1 MKKDKKMTI
10 RATPSENKERLKARF
25 IKTSLDSFQKHET
38 IEFVLTYAMP
48 RSDVSTVSKRLIK
61 TFKGLRGVFDAP
73 RDELRA
79 ISGMTDNAV
88 ILIGFLKEM
97 ATLYLR
103 EGIMGKD
110 VISSKNDVLE
120 YLNLSLTGERV
131 EKFIALF
138 LNSRNELLAI
148 ETLHEGTINQTV
160 VYPRKV
166 IERAFKNNA
175 HSVIFVHNHPS
186 GDPAPS
192 AVDRQLTGILHRA
205 ALAVDLVVQDHI
217 IIGRDS
223 HFSGREHG
231 WFNSWPRPI
240 ERPLKST
247 KNLKRS

>member
-1 MKKDKKMTI
+1 MEKDKKMT
-10 RATPSENKERLKARF
+10 ATASPGENKERLKARF
-25 IKTSLDSFQKHET
+25 LKTALNSFQKHET

-48 RSDVSTVSKRLIK
+48 RSYVSPVAKRLLK
-61 TFKGLRGVFDAP
+61 TFKGLRGVFDATC
-73 RDELRA
+73 DELRVVE
-79 ISGMTDNAV
+79 GMTENAV
-88 ILIGFLKEM
+88 VLIGFLKEM

-103 EGIMGKD
+103 ERIMGKD
-110 VISSKNDVLE
+110 VISTKKDVLE
-120 YLNLSLTGERV
+120 YLNLSLSGERV

-138 LNSRNELLAI
+138 LNARNELLAI

-205 ALAVDLVVQDHI
+205 AIAVDLVVQDHI
-217 IIGRDS
+217 IIGRDK
-223 HFSGREHG
+223 HFSGRESG
-231 WFNSWPRPI
+231 WFNGGARPFGRRVI
-240 ERPLKST
+240 ANKF
-247 KNLKRS
+247 